1 MPADW
6 LLALLDIAAIVAVA
20 WVGGL
25 VVQRLGQPRIAGEM
39 SAVFLAG
46 LLLGGRI
53 ADVVPGQPA
62 DGRIAALFPETA
74 LALVTVVGGA
84 GLVLYMLLVG
94 ITIDPAPL
102 RERAGAITALA
113 LATAGAMLALA
124 LVAGPLLADAGGWKP
139 DGVGHGAFVLALA
152 AALGANGLPIV
163 ARILEDRAMADSAIG
178 SIVIVAATGVTTLAL
193 IAAAIAISGGD
204 APAGARVALRL
215 GAGLLLL
222 ALVLAVVRAGRFVV
236 GPSLTVGAVVA
247 LALAAALAGDQL
259 LSSLLVGP
267 LIVGVAV
274 SRSGGTGVALERCLG
289 VAVRRV
295 GLPVFLGLAALHTDL
310 HELGASLFAPVL
322 ALLTAVVAVKVAAA
336 YVTARLAGFGAADA
350 RVIGALMQCG
360 GVMTIAISLDLLE
373 AHVIGARTHATL
385 TLIGL
390 VTTLVAGPLL
400 PRRPRARHRAL
411 PATAPLGSGST

>member
-1 MPADW
+1 MIADW
-6 LLALLDIAAIVAVA
+6 LLALADIAAIVAVA
-20 WVGGL
+20 WVGGIAA
-25 VVQRLGQPRIAGEM
+25 QRLRQPRIAGEM
-39 SAVFLAG
+39 SGVFLAG

-53 ADVVPGQPA
+53 ADVVPGQQA
-62 DGRIAALFPETA
+62 DGRIADLFPETA
-74 LALVTVVGGA
+74 ITLVTVVGGI
-84 GLVLYMLLVG
+84 GLVFYMLLVG
-94 ITIDPAPL
+94 ITIDPAPM

-113 LATAGAMLALA
+113 LATTAATLALA

-139 DGVGHGAFVLALA
+139 DGVAHSAFVLALA

-163 ARILEDRAMADSAIG
+163 ARILEDRAMAHSAVS
-178 SIVIVAATGVTTLAL
+178 SIVIVAATGVTALAL
-193 IAAAIAISGGD
+193 IGAAIAIGGGD
-204 APAGARVALRL
+204 APAGGRVALRM
-215 GAGLLLL
+215 GAGLVLL
-222 ALVLAVVRAGRFVV
+222 ALVLAVARARWFVL
-236 GPSLTVGAVVA
+236 GPAVAVGAVAA

-274 SRSGGTGVALERCLG
+274 SRSGATAVALERCLG

-310 HELGASLFAPVL
+310 HELGPGVL
-322 ALLTAVVAVKVAAA
+322 GSVLGLLAAVIAVKAGAA
-336 YVTARLAGFGAADA
+336 YGAARLAGFHAADA

-373 AHVIGARTHATL
+373 AHVIGARLHATL

-390 VTTLVAGPLL
+390 VTTVVAGPLL
-400 PRRPRARHRAL
+400 PRRAPAPQPRS
-411 PATAPLGSGST
+411 PAAAPAGAGPT